1 MNVKDKLTKLKV
13 PSLQTTVGSGYISAG
28 VRQGGSYLNN
38 YHKSLPRLLLGSLH
52 NTMDIIHITCLDVTE
67 DVNIEIRGII
77 ENEYLLKDIKLYV
90 RTYEDGFILVDRV
103 PYSEWSFH
111 LSAMGIYTS
120 NLKHIELKL
129 VGINSDENPVTIV
142 EYIPIEV
149 DEDCF
154 DAITEASIE
163 FGQVYSDTVF
173 NVVINGSSIRTN
185 SILELKEAL
194 LDRGVEFIMYQR
206 LPQ

>member
-1 MNVKDKLTKLKV
+1 MKSAVKTKK
-13 PSLQTTVGSGYISAG
+13 
-28 VRQGGSYLNN
+28 
-38 YHKSLPRLLLGSLH
+38 
-52 NTMDIIHITCLDVTE
+52 E
-67 DVNIEIRGII
+67 I
-77 ENEYLLKDIKLYV
+77 ENEYLLKDIELYV

>member
-1 MNVKDKLTKLKV
+1 MNVKDKLIKLKI
-13 PSLQTTVGSGYISAG
+13 PSLQTTAGSGYISAG

-52 NTMDIIHITCLDVTE
+52 NTMDKIHITCLDVTE

-77 ENEYLLKDIKLYV
+77 ENEYLLNDIELYV
-90 RTYEDGFILVDRV
+90 RTYEDGFILIDRV
-103 PYSEWSFH
+103 PYAEWSFR

-129 VGINSDENPVTIV
+129 VGINSDENPVTII

-163 FGQVYSDTVF
+163 FGQVYSNTVF
-173 NVVINGSSIRTN
+173 DVVINGSSIRTN